1 MQFDR
6 LILAVE
12 TSRLPAAFSRTG
24 FVAQAHDDALDG
36 LSAAGLWLG
45 PRAVLEETEA
55 FRQIIPY
62 VVLRVGDRLVRYTR
76 TPSGGESR
84 LHGRVSVGLG
94 GHIDFS
100 DIVRRGEGVDL
111 KATLDAAAT
120 REVEEEL
127 GVVDCIDRQWIGVL
141 IDNGSPV
148 SRVHLGVVGL
158 WTLASA
164 PAGAAEDA
172 LDQVGLDSIDAL
184 LGQRDRLEEWSAILL
199 EALQSAAPVPA

>member
-1 MQFDR
+1 MQLDR

-12 TSRLPAAFSRTG
+12 TSRLPAALGQTG
-24 FVAQAHDDALDG
+24 FFRQVHDHALDG
-36 LSAAGLWLG
+36 LLGAGLWLG

-62 VVLRVGDRLVRYTR
+62 VVLRVGDRLVHYTR
-76 TPSGGESR
+76 TPSGGENR

-100 DIVRRGEGVDL
+100 DVIRRGEGVDL
-111 KATLDAAAT
+111 KATLDAAAA

-127 GVVDCIDRQWIGVL
+127 GMVDCADREWIGVL

-148 SRVHLGVVGL
+148 SRVHLGVVAL
-158 WTLASA
+158 WTLRTP
-164 PAGAAEDA
+164 PAGATEDA
-172 LDQVGLDSIDAL
+172 IGEVGLGTIDAL
-184 LGQRDRLEEWSAILL
+184 LAGKARLEDWSTILL
-199 EALQSAAPVPA
+199 EALQQTAPVVA